1 MKSDAKES
9 SKLEVMATGNDMNA
23 EVPSELRELIN
34 KREAARSTIE
44 EMFDLDFLADLRGR
58 PAHFVYELLQ
68 NAEDAGAQKVCF
80 KLTENGLDMHHNGDP
95 FDIEDVKGIT
105 SVGKSRKKNDPDQ
118 IGRFGLGFKSVFAI
132 TSTPRVFSGKY
143 NIEIEDLC
151 FLKPLPVSK
160 SKNSGTLIQLP
171 FNYDEL
177 GEDKAFEIVSGE
189 LEGLD
194 PKTLLFLTNIKE
206 IKWEIKGTEGSYTRC
221 SEELEDIQTEKPLN
235 VERVQLYSTH
245 HDTSCYVM
253 FGRLTDE
260 KNLRVKVAFK
270 LSESDGGKEQIVPE
284 SNSKLVAFFPTGMDT
299 SLDFVIHGPYDTNPS
314 RADIKEITNHA
325 INRKITEEIG
335 ELIAESLPIIKKDL
349 GLLDVAF
356 LSLLPITSPKNSDR
370 NPDVFYSILYKR
382 VKEELS
388 SGEFLPTANG
398 DYTTSRNA
406 VLADSGGLIEFLDG
420 DDLNQLFSRTNS
432 DWLDQGI
439 VRDRSIVNYKRVQ
452 LWNYLAGRDKLDV
465 KVVDFRIFASKITEE
480 FLQGKSDKWMAD
492 FYSRLLD
499 QKALWDRSGDQ
510 SLTLNTGP
518 IIRLEQDSETGEH
531 EHIAP
536 FNEDGRR
543 QVYLPTKPKSD
554 YKTVKDCFVL
564 DGETESEIPRELVA
578 KSQEFLIDGL
588 GIKEPD
594 IHTRVEEKILPWYIE
609 EETFERFMS
618 RRRLDDYGNDDY
630 VDEFM
635 TILKS
640 YELYDKTSPDK
651 KKLLKDTLSKTRF
664 LTARKNESGGELH
677 MVSPTEVYLE
687 NPDLDKFFEGEDSV
701 YFWGTAVFDTDGD
714 DFDRGRINKF
724 LKDLGAE
731 TVPRIN
737 ESPRPLTEEEQDDVR
752 VQEHSHRGKILAGE
766 ILDYEYEGLDN
777 FLKRGISFERSC
789 LLWKLLVRSF
799 GKLEGGQAEVQAKAR
814 ERLWA
819 GLRYMWWKKDELTE
833 HNWVPTK
840 ILDSLGNHIWWF
852 DENEN
857 AKELSEI
864 TFSELHENY
873 ERTGE
878 GVKLLKDLFR
888 SDKSLAERLA
898 QVMEEEDL
906 TFEQA
911 MERLKRP
918 EETTDKVKK
927 EKTWAPQ
934 CEPEEAE
941 FVVEEIEFNDPL
953 PDAPVEPEENG
964 TIDIPK
970 PPEDPHTPEKE
981 DDIPPVDRKYKKD
994 IGRWGE
1000 KRVYISLQKGYEKE
1014 YKENCKIIPKDMG
1027 FEVLVSDDRKIKVV
1041 WHNKGDKDTGI
1052 GHDICI
1058 RQDDEEVKYIEV
1070 KSTTQANPR
1079 TIEVQETQW
1088 SWAKKH
1094 GKNYSFYVVSDAG
1107 CRVGKIR
1114 PLDDPYRRWKEG
1126 WLQAHPVRL
1135 KLPKNTQDG

>member
-1 MKSDAKES
+1 M
-9 SKLEVMATGNDMNA
+9 GNDMNA

-68 NAEDAGAQKVCF
+68 NAEDAGAKKVCF
-80 KLTENGLDMHHNGDP
+80 KLTENELDMYHNGTP
-95 FDIEDVKGIT
+95 FDIEDIKGIT
-105 SVGKSRKKNDPDQ
+105 SVGKSRKKNDSDQ

-151 FLKPLPVSK
+151 FLKPLPSSK
-160 SKNSGTLIQLP
+160 GKKSGTLIQLP

-177 GEDKAFEIVSGE
+177 GEDEAFKIVSGE
-189 LEGLD
+189 LKGLD

-206 IKWEIKGTEGSYTRC
+206 IKWEIKGTEGSYTRPPV
-221 SEELEDIQTEKPLN
+221 EFEDIQTEKSLN
-235 VERVQLYSTH
+235 VEKVKLHSSH
-245 HDTSCYVM
+245 HGTSCYVV
-253 FGRLTDE
+253 FGRLTDD

-270 LSESDGGKEQIVPE
+270 LSESDEGKEQIVPE
-284 SNSKLVAFFPTGMDT
+284 SDSELVAFFPTGMET
-299 SLDFVIHGPYDTNPS
+299 SLDFVMHGPYDTNPS
-314 RADIKEITNHA
+314 RADIKEIISHTV
-325 INRKITEEIG
+325 NRRITEEIG

-349 GLLDVAF
+349 GLLNVTF
-356 LSLLPITSPKNSDR
+356 LSLLPITSPKNSER
-370 NPDVFYSILYKR
+370 NSDVFYSILYKR

-388 SGEFLPTANG
+388 SGEFLPTAKG
-398 DYTTSRNA
+398 DYTTSRSA
-406 VLADSGGLIEFLDG
+406 VLADGSGLIEFLDG
-420 DDLNQLFSRTNS
+420 DDLNQLFSRTGS
-432 DWLDQGI
+432 DWLDPKI
-439 VRDRSIVNYKRVQ
+439 VRDRSIVSYKRGE
-452 LWNYLAGRDKLDV
+452 LWNYLSGLSGLGIE
-465 KVVDFRIFASKITEE
+465 VVNFETFASAITPK
-480 FLQGKSDKWMAD
+480 FLRTKTDEWLAD
-492 FYSRLLD
+492 FYGRLLD
-499 QKALWDRSGDQ
+499 QKSLWNKLKRK
-510 SLTLNTGP
+510 P
-518 IIRLEQDSETGEH
+518 IIRLEQNVGTDEDEH
-531 EHIAP
+531 VEP
-536 FNEDGRR
+536 FNEEGRR

-554 YKTVKDCFVL
+554 YKTVKGCFVL
-564 DGETESEIPRELVA
+564 DGETESEIPKELVV
-578 KSQEFLIDGL
+578 KSKEFLIDGL

-594 IHTRVEEKILPWYIE
+594 IHTRVEEKILPRYRKKDV

-618 RRRLDDYGNDDY
+618 RHRLDDYGNDDY

-640 YELYDKTSPDK
+640 YELYDKTSLDK
-651 KKLLKDTLSKTRF
+651 KKLLKDKLAKIRF

-687 NPDLDKFFEGEDSV
+687 DPDLDKFFKGENSV

-714 DFDRGRINKF
+714 DFDIGRIKKF

-737 ESPRPLTEEEQDDVR
+737 ESPRPLTEVEQDDVR
-752 VQEHSHRGKILAGE
+752 AQGKPHSSKILDGE

-777 FLKRGISFERSC
+777 FLKREISLEESC
-789 LLWKLLVRSF
+789 LLWKLLVRRF
-799 GKLEGGQAEVQAKAR
+799 GKLEGEQAQVQAKAR
-814 ERLWA
+814 ERLRA
-819 GLRYMWWKKDELTE
+819 GLRYTWRNNECRIPDY
-833 HNWVPTK
+833 VPTK
-840 ILDSLGNHIWWF
+840 ISNALENHKWLF

-864 TFSELHENY
+864 TFSELHGNY
-873 ERTGE
+873 EITGR
-878 GVKLLKDLFR
+878 GVALLKDLFR
-888 SDKSLAERLA
+888 SDKSLAERLE

-918 EETTDKVKK
+918 EETTNKSKK

-934 CEPEEAE
+934 CEPEEAK
-941 FVVEEIEFNDPL
+941 FVVEEIEFNESS
-953 PDAPVEPEENG
+953 PDIPVEPKENG
-964 TIDIPK
+964 TIDPQK

-981 DDIPPVDRKYKKD
+981 DDIPLVDRKYKKD

-1000 KRVYISLQKGYEKE
+1000 KCVYISLQAG
-1014 YKENCKIIPKDMG
+1014 YKEEYENNCKIIPKDMG
-1027 FEVLVSDDRKIKVV
+1027 FEVLVFDGRKIEVV

-1058 RQDDEEVKYIEV
+1058 RQDDEVKYIEV

-1088 SWAKKH
+1088 DLAKKQ

-1107 CRVGKIR
+1107 CRMGKIR
-1114 PLDDPYRRWKEG
+1114 PLDDPYRRWKENK
-1126 WLQAHPVRL
+1126 LRAHPVRL
-1135 KLPKNTQDG
+1135 KLPKNTPDG